1 MEVKEYI
8 KTTAVECQKSQEVR
22 LIDVFVIAPI
32 LIYGGIQY
40 RKVLPK
46 WLSLSLVV
54 IGGCTLYYNAKNYME
69 TKKLNEKSDK
79 NG

>member
-1 MEVKEYI
+1 MEIKEYI
-8 KTTAVECQKSQEVR
+8 KTTAEECQKSQNIR

-40 RKVLPK
+40 RKFIPT

-54 IGGCTLYYNAKNYME
+54 IGGCTLYYNAKNYLE
-69 TKKLNEKSDK
+69 TKKLNEGTNK
-79 NG
+79 

>member
-1 MEVKEYI
+1 MEIKEQI
-8 KTTAVECQKSQEVR
+8 QTSAKEMQKSQNIR
-22 LIDVFVIAPI
+22 LIDVYVIAPI

-54 IGGCTLYYNAKNYME
+54 IGGCTLYYNAKNYLE
-69 TKKLNEKSDK
+69 TKKLNEGTNK
-79 NG
+79 